1 METFLIPLLNIPQ
14 DFTITLSSKELRIVS
29 KWNAANEGGWVLDIY
44 DAETNL
50 PIVVCIPM
58 VSGADLLEQY
68 EYLGLNGRLVV
79 FTDGDEMA
87 VPTLENLG
95 TESNLYFQTVV

>member
-14 DFTITLSSKELRIVS
+14 DFTITLSNKELRIVS
-29 KWNAANEGGWVLDIY
+29 KWNSANEGGWVLDIY

-58 VSGADLLEQY
+58 VAGADLLEQY

-87 VPTLENLG
+87 VPTIDNLG